1 MKRGG
6 FIQRKTPMRRRRKI
20 SMAGSQLVATATKE
34 SVERQQWLHR
44 QPCLWGRL
52 IADPCS
58 PGGVDECHVNEDKG
72 IGLKSKHPTFPCCRK
87 HHEIAD
93 GQARH
98 QTVIPL
104 EQMKMRAL
112 LMLMSWWTERDWQD
126 VVTHEQRRESL

>member
-1 MKRGG
+1 MPKKRAGWRKEHRLVGG
-6 FIQRKTPMRRRRKI
+6 VILSETPH
-20 SMAGSQLVATATKE
+20 ADTKE
-34 SVERQQWLHR
+34 AAERRQWLHR